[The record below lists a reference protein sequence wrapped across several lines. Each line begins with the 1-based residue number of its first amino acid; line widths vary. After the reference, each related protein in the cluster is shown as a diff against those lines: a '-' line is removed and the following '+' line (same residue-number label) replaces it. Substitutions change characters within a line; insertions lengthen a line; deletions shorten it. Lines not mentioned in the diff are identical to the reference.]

1 MEQNIKIKSSK
12 EGDVLGIA
20 GGNYRILISGEET
33 NGNYAVIEM
42 LVPPNGGPSPHSHPE
57 TQEIF
62 YVVEGQFEFKTETG
76 KQIVDKGGFVNIP
89 FGGAIHCFKNSTD
102 VVAKLLC
109 TVIPAGLD
117 NYFKE
122 IGQPTQLGQFLPI
135 PELTSERIDFIKK
148 IDEKYGQKTY
158 PRDFLDLEN
167 S

>member
-1 MEQNIKIKSSK
+1 MKQNIKIKSNT
-12 EGDVLGIA
+12 EGKILGIA

-57 TQEIF
+57 TQEMF
-62 YVVEGQFEFKTETG
+62 YVVEGQFEFKTVGG
-76 KQIVDKGGFVNIP
+76 KQIVDEGGFVNIP
-89 FGGAIHCFKNSTD
+89 FGGAIHCFKNATD
-102 VVAKLLC
+102 KVAKLLC
-109 TVIPAGLD
+109 TVVPAGLE
-117 NYFKE
+117 NYFNE

-158 PRDFLDLEN
+158 PRDFLE
-167 S
+167 